1 MPLPNDPF
9 MLLSVVNMR
18 LRDHFDSLDA
28 LCEDLGIQS
37 GELCG
42 RLAQAGF
49 AYDAGSNQ
57 FR

>member
-1 MPLPNDPF
+1 MPLPNDPY

-18 LRDHFDSLDA
+18 LRDHFDSLEA
-28 LCEDLGIQS
+28 LCEDLGIPS

-42 RLAQAGF
+42 RLEQAGF
-49 AYDAGSNQ
+49 MYDVGCNQ